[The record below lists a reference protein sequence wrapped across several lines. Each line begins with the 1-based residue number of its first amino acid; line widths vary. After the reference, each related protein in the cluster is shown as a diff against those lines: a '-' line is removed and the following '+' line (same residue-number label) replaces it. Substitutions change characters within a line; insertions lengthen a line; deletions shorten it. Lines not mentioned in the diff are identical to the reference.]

1 MVSKKIMI
9 SSITTVLLCLA
20 LGITC
25 AIIRKF
31 DVVSAILLGIVIVF
45 AIIISITT
53 WREAVSQKEDNKE

>member
-20 LGITC
+20 LGIAC

-31 DVVSAILLGIVIVF
+31 DVVSAILLGIVIIF
-45 AIIISITT
+45 SIIISITT
-53 WREAVSQKEDNKE
+53 WREAVSQKEDNK